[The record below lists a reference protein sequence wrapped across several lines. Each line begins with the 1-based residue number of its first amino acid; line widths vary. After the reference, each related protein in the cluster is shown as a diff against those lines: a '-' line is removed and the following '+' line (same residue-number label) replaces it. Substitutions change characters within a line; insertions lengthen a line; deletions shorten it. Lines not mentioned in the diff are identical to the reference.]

1 MHLAGQAD
9 MQVLRVRI
17 RGSINSTC
25 YPVWL
30 WKSCFVS
37 TPQEL
42 ICKMRDHSLL
52 SQIFMEHILCD
63 RHCWGPPGFDL
74 EQHSRSHCHRASVP
88 VGEKASNC
96 ANHKV
101 TKAISESE
109 RVTWQGLTWRKGRE
123 WEKPLKGYGLGCV
136 RTKKWTW
143 DVTWR
148 CGDEHSRHR
157 ALQLWKPRGGKAQGN
172 GGQCGWGRQVGQ
184 KLTGTSTQLQEGSGQ
199 AGPVRLHE
207 GCRATHS
214 WRSVM
219 RVKWA
224 PPCSPEWLTLLAQE
238 TVPSQIS
245 PINFMP
251 SYYASRSQKSSISI

>member
-1 MHLAGQAD
+1 M
-9 MQVLRVRI
+9 
-17 RGSINSTC
+17 
-25 YPVWL
+25 
-30 WKSCFVS
+30 S

-42 ICKMRDHSLL
+42 IYKMRDRSLL

-74 EQHSRSHCHRASVP
+74 EKNSRSHCHRASMP
-88 VGEKASNC
+88 GGERASNR

-109 RVTWQGLTWRKGRE
+109 RVMWQGLTWRKGRE
-123 WEKPLKGYGLGCV
+123 WEKPPKGYGLGCV

-157 ALQLWKPRGGKAQGN
+157 ALQLRKTRGGKAQGN
-172 GGQCGWGRQVGQ
+172 GGQCGWGGASRSEANRD
-184 KLTGTSTQLQEGSGQ
+184 KHTATGGIR
-199 AGPVRLHE
+199 AGRASAASR
-207 GCRATHS
+207 GMCRATHS

-251 SYYASRSQKSSISI
+251 SYYASRSQKSSISV